1 MSPPGSQ
8 YHVAEQVLGEPL
20 LYISA
25 REHGSIRSLL
35 VFCIHAM
42 LSPVFWIH
50 GQPVISADGEPAPI
64 HIGSW
69 VCLQVSFLNHYW
81 LFRCKAHS
89 FKLSC
94 CDGDGMTYKMGKY
107 LLPLFC
113 REQSI
118 NCPWLFPGNKKYA
131 PLKDSENKGNIH
143 GPGSKW
149 SQIYKALFPRLHT

>member
-50 GQPVISADGEPAPI
+50 GQPAISADGFTLALESVCRSLFSTTIDSFAARLI
-64 HIGSW
+64 HSSW
-69 VCLQVSFLNHYW
+69 VAVMEMVWPTRWENTFYHCFAESNQSTARGYFLET
-81 LFRCKAHS
+81 RS
-89 FKLSC
+89 
-94 CDGDGMTYKMGKY
+94 M
-107 LLPLFC
+107 P
-113 REQSI
+113 
-118 NCPWLFPGNKKYA
+118 
-131 PLKDSENKGNIH
+131 PLKTQKIKETYTAQEVNEVRFTRHCFQGYTHS
-143 GPGSKW
+143 
-149 SQIYKALFPRLHT
+149 Y